1 MANFFD
7 LLGRIMISAVFLF
20 SGINKIFNYDNTVS
34 WMEGFGVPGVLLI
47 PAIVFE
53 IILPVFLILGY
64 KTKVAA
70 IGLLLFSLATAMIFH
85 LDFGNQ
91 MQVIALLK
99 NIGLAGGLLF
109 VGINGAREFALD
121 KKKKYVRL

>member
-7 LLGRIMISAVFLF
+7 LLGRIMISAIFLF
-20 SGINKIFNYDNTVS
+20 SGVNKIFNYDSTVS

-85 LDFGNQ
+85 LDFGNSHITYSRHFLWV
-91 MQVIALLK
+91 MFGPKLS
-99 NIGLAGGLLF
+99 
-109 VGINGAREFALD
+109 
-121 KKKKYVRL
+121 